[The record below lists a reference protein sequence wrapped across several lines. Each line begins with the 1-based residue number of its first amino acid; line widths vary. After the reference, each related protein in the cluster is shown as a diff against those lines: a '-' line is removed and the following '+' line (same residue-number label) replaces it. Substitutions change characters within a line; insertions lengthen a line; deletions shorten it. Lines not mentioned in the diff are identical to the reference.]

1 MLVVLKDL
9 LFEMATE
16 ASMRHALKVLETTCE
31 EVVKQIVTEKGLV
44 YARGEARRRLEYVL
58 DDTGIKGALI
68 CRAKTIDHAL
78 RGKMESAEKNYE
90 YMTRIETVEKLESDL
105 LQMRTQLSLRGIDR
119 KARVLAS
126 LFDVTPWKGSK
137 VTSTV
142 VMSDVA
148 KEKFKNGS
156 LRVADDCE
164 LWTNVRS
171 TEMAIE
177 LEEAKRML
185 ATRQED
191 LIQTRKA
198 YQDVLAYAEKLNTSI
213 DLLKKQN
220 SELSEKCQLWKK
232 MSKQKQ
238 LTTEE
243 KVIDTQRKEDSRL
256 EKLEK
261 QLSTY
266 TKLLEEQDKML
277 REERSERAYIEAK
290 YNTLLTQFASASE
303 EEIPFDQ
310 VDGKFK
316 ITIECETSLTSKI
329 LSMATGYGEIKRR
342 YKHAKKLIKSMANM
356 AKLMVEIPDDNMEKE
371 VDETNETSDVD

>member
-1 MLVVLKDL
+1 M
-9 LFEMATE
+9 
-16 ASMRHALKVLETTCE
+16 
-31 EVVKQIVTEKGLV
+31 
-44 YARGEARRRLEYVL
+44 
-58 DDTGIKGALI
+58 
-68 CRAKTIDHAL
+68 
-78 RGKMESAEKNYE
+78 
-90 YMTRIETVEKLESDL
+90 
-105 LQMRTQLSLRGIDR
+105 
-119 KARVLAS
+119 
-126 LFDVTPWKGSK
+126 
-137 VTSTV
+137 
-142 VMSDVA
+142 
-148 KEKFKNGS
+148 
-156 LRVADDCE
+156 
-164 LWTNVRS
+164 
-171 TEMAIE
+171 
-177 LEEAKRML
+177 
-185 ATRQED
+185 
-191 LIQTRKA
+191 
-198 YQDVLAYAEKLNTSI
+198 AYAEKLNTSI